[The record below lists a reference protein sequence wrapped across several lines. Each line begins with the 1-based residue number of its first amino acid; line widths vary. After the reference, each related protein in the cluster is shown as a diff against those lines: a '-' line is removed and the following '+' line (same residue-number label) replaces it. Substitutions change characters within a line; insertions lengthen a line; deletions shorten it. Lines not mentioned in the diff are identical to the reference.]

1 MENEVFEASY
11 QYLICFSKTIKIL
24 SKSVRRPLQIP
35 FYREFFENQKAPGTS
50 FKTIFFIEAFHKFL
64 FYIILHKLAK
74 FHHQTVLTSQ
84 VIQ

>member
-1 MENEVFEASY
+1 MEIEVFEASY

-24 SKSVRRPLQIP
+24 SKSVRRPPQIP

-50 FKTIFFIEAFHKFL
+50 FKTIFFREAFYKN
-64 FYIILHKLAK
+64 FYFIMLHKLAK
-74 FHHQTVLTSQ
+74 FYHQTVLTFQ